1 MQSVAK
7 DKRVLPITKP
17 DMHGMAIPVDV
28 RLEEFSLRPTPEEA
42 MNAIVPNYV
51 AGLSYGALVES
62 FCSEQNARMMADGCG
77 DG

>member
-28 RLEEFSLRPTPEEA
+28 RLEEFSLRPTPGGSDECDRSELCSR
-42 MNAIVPNYV
+42 IYLRR
-51 AGLSYGALVES
+51 AG
-62 FCSEQNARMMADGCG
+62 
-77 DG
+77 